1 MSQPRDNVQ
10 SLGGLYV
17 FLPSKRIYYILSMN
31 VEDYDVSKLTS
42 RFKIVSVY
50 TVTK

>member
-1 MSQPRDNVQ
+1 MSEPTENVQ
-10 SLGGLYV
+10 VLGGLYV
-17 FLPSKRIYYILSMN
+17 FLPSKRIYLILSMN
-31 VEDYDVSKLTS
+31 VEDYDDSKLTS